1 MRISG
6 VLALALTATS
16 ILSAADHW
24 VATWGASPSAQLA
37 DEAQMRAA
45 HLVFSNQTVR
55 EIVRGSIGGTT
66 VRIRLS
72 NAHNRETVNIGAAH
86 LALRAKDSGIAG
98 GSDRALTFSGRQ
110 NIVLPPDA
118 VAISDP
124 VKLAVPAGADV
135 VVSLFIP
142 GTAMAGGIHY
152 GALQTSY
159 TATGDVTGAP
169 TLTEPA
175 TFASWAYLAGVDVM
189 AADDA
194 GTLVTFG
201 DSITDGTA
209 STPNSNRRWPNA
221 LEERLRARKG
231 AAAVGLVNAGIGG
244 NRVLHDAV
252 PNLIRFG
259 VNAMARFDRDVLA
272 QPGVK
277 YVVVMEGIN
286 DIGFPPGLS
295 SATEEVTA
303 EDVIAG
309 HRQLIE
315 RAHERGLKIIGAT
328 LTPFEGAAYYTT
340 AKEVKRKAVNEWI
353 RTGKAYDGVI
363 DFDEAVRDPANPLRF
378 LPVYDGGDHLHPSDA
393 GYKAMAAVID
403 LTLFR

>member
-1 MRISG
+1 MRIPL
-6 VLALALTATS
+6 VLTLALAVTS

-72 NAHNRETVNIGAAH
+72 NAHNRETVNIAAAH
-86 LALRAKDSGIAG
+86 LALRARDSGIAG
-98 GSDRALTFSGRQ
+98 GSDRALTFSGRP

-124 VKLAVPAGADV
+124 VKLAIPAGADV
-135 VVSLFIP
+135 AVSLFIP
-142 GTAMAGGIHY
+142 GTAMAGGVHY

-175 TFASWAYLAGVDVM
+175 TLASWAYLAGVDVM
-189 AADDA
+189 AADNA

-201 DSITDGTA
+201 DSITDGTR
-209 STPNSNRRWPNA
+209 STPDRNQRWPN
-221 LEERLRARKG
+221 LLDERLRARKG
-231 AAAVGLVNAGIGG
+231 AAAVGVVNAGIGG

-252 PNLIRFG
+252 PNVIRFG
-259 VNAMARFDRDVLA
+259 VNAMARFDRYVLA

-286 DIGFPPGLS
+286 DIGFPPGVS

-315 RAHERGLKIIGAT
+315 RAHERGLKIMGGT

-378 LPVYDGGDHLHPSDA
+378 LPAFDGGDHLHPSDA